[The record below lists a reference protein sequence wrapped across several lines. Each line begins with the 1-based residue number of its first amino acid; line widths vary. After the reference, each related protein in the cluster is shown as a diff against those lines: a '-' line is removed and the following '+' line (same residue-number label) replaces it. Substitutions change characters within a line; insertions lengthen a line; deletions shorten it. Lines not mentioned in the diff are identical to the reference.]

1 MNEAQIDLAHTV
13 ALGLIDDEDH
23 HAIQTIIDTEDP
35 TLCTEF
41 LREIRDTRG
50 TLALL
55 SEITA
60 TAPPPSLRTRLLA
73 AVAAEEPP
81 VAS

>member
-1 MNEAQIDLAHTV
+1 MNESQIDLAHAV

-23 HAIQTIIDTEDP
+23 HTIQTIIDTEDP
-35 TLCTEF
+35 TLCTE
-41 LREIRDTRG
+41 LRRELRTTRA

-60 TAPPPSLRTRLLA
+60 TPPPPSLRTRLLA
-73 AVAAEEPP
+73 AIEAEDPP

>member
-41 LREIRDTRG
+41 LRELRDTDRK
-50 TLALL
+50 
-55 SEITA
+55 S
-60 TAPPPSLRTRLLA
+60 
-73 AVAAEEPP
+73 V
-81 VAS
+81 V

>member
-41 LREIRDTRG
+41 LRELRCTRAV
-50 TLALL
+50 LAELA
-55 SEITA
+55 SA
-60 TAPPPSLRTRLLA
+60 TPTPPPPSLRGRLLA
-73 AVAAEEPP
+73 ALEAEDPP

>member
-23 HAIQTIIDTEDP
+23 HAIQTIIDTDDP

-41 LREIRDTRG
+41 LREVRDTRG

-55 SEITA
+55 AELTA
-60 TAPPPSLRTRLLA
+60 TAPPPTLRTGLLTA
-73 AVAAEEPP
+73 LAEEPP